1 MSHFL
6 LFTDVA
12 FSDCVLGNA
21 LFCDTLVFVMLVGI
35 VKISICHGFV
45 VLPVVWRSIGLLPL
59 VFVQFVYQ
67 GFPFTA
73 SV

>member
-21 LFCDTLVFVMLVGI
+21 LFFALVSVMLVGR
-35 VKISICHGFV
+35 VETSICHGFV
-45 VLPVVWRSIGLLPL
+45 VLPVVWHFIGLLPL
-59 VFVQFVYQ
+59 AFVQTIYQ

-73 SV
+73 CV